1 MILIADSG
9 STKTEWLLVGKQGIE
24 RTFRTSGI
32 NPYFLGEEEIRRV
45 LTREVLGELPIERI
59 TDVYFYGAGCIGL
72 PGEMLCLQ
80 LHRVIGPDTV
90 EVNSDL
96 IGAARALCGDKAGI
110 VAILGTGSNSGFYDG
125 RDIVLQTPSLGFILG
140 DEGSGSD
147 LGKHLLSDAMKGL
160 LPEELAKAF
169 FDRYTVSKEDVLEAV
184 YRRPL
189 PNRYVAQFSLF
200 IREHLDDVYLRALVA
215 ERFEAFFRRNVFAYP
230 YKEYLV
236 CCVGSVAYHYSDLL
250 QEVADT
256 LSINLGPV
264 LSSPG
269 KALAHYH
276 AERMSE

>member
-169 FDRYTVSKEDVLEAV
+169 FDRYTVFKKDVLEAV

-200 IREHLDDVYLRALVA
+200 IREHLDDAYLRVLVA

-230 YKEYLV
+230 YKEYPMLCRV
-236 CCVGSVAYHYSDLL
+236 GCLPLFRFIAGGCRYFVDKSRAGIIFSWKSVGS
-250 QEVADT
+250 
-256 LSINLGPV
+256 LSC
-264 LSSPG
+264 
-269 KALAHYH
+269 
-276 AERMSE
+276 

>member
-45 LTREVLGELPIERI
+45 LTREVLVELPIERI

-96 IGAARALCGDKAGI
+96 IGAARALFGDKAGI

-125 RDIVLQTPSLGFILG
+125 RDIILQTPSLGFILG

-160 LPEELAKAF
+160 LPEELGKGF
-169 FDRYTVSKEDVLEAV
+169 F
-184 YRRPL
+184 
-189 PNRYVAQFSLF
+189 
-200 IREHLDDVYLRALVA
+200 
-215 ERFEAFFRRNVFAYP
+215 
-230 YKEYLV
+230 
-236 CCVGSVAYHYSDLL
+236 
-250 QEVADT
+250 
-256 LSINLGPV
+256 
-264 LSSPG
+264 
-269 KALAHYH
+269 
-276 AERMSE
+276 